1 MGWDW
6 GTCSISLSNHASL
19 ALMAGS
25 YTSCEDTLG
34 KDRGNRRAMIFFFEI
49 EFD

>member
-6 GTCSISLSNHASL
+6 GTCSISLSSHASL

-34 KDRGNRRAMIFFFEI
+34 KDRGDRRAMIFFFEI